1 MRKIGRA
8 GKIRA
13 RWKKLSVK
21 KKVLATMATVI
32 LLAAAVWGIFRNQS
46 AETGGQNE
54 RIVQEATAKTGTVSN
69 TIVGTGNLESD
80 DSISI
85 KIPSGIIIDQVNVE
99 SGDQVEKGDVL
110 AVADEASVT
119 GAIES
124 VQEEIEELDE
134 KISKTQ
140 S

>member
-1 MRKIGRA
+1 M
-8 GKIRA
+8 
-13 RWKKLSVK
+13 
-21 KKVLATMATVI
+21 
-32 LLAAAVWGIFRNQS
+32 
-46 AETGGQNE
+46 
-54 RIVQEATAKTGTVSN
+54 
-69 TIVGTGNLESD
+69 
-80 DSISI
+80 
-85 KIPSGIIIDQVNVE
+85 E

-140 S
+140 SGISDSGSHSEGGRQSEEDLWCSGGGCHRLHGLRGGIDATVH